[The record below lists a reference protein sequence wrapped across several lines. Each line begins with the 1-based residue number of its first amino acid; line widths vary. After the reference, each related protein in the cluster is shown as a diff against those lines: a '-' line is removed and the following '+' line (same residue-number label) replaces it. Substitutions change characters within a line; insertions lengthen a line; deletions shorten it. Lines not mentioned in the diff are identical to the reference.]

1 MTVYSTQTQQEC
13 SAAIDASVQALSGGG
28 LVVLPTDTVY
38 GLGADAFNEFA
49 VQSLLDAK
57 GRDRQMPPPVLFSKI
72 EVLDALA
79 VDVSAPARKLA
90 EVFWPGGLTI
100 IFRAQPSLAWDLG
113 ETRGTVAL
121 RIPDHPVTLQLLQR
135 TGPLAV
141 SSANKTGQPPAVSVT
156 QAQEQLGDAVRVYL
170 DGGQA
175 QLGLPSTIIDATS
188 SELRVVRFG
197 ALSLADLQDAV
208 PEIKASS

>member
-1 MTVYSTQTQQEC
+1 MTVYSTQTQQER

-197 ALSLADLQDAV
+197 ALSLAELQEVV

>member
-1 MTVYSTQTQQEC
+1 MTVFSTQTPQEC
-13 SAAIDASVQALSGGG
+13 SVAIDASVQALGGGG

-57 GRDRQMPPPVLFSKI
+57 GRDRQMPPPVLFSKV

-79 VDVSAPARKLA
+79 VDISAAARKLA
-90 EVFWPGGLTI
+90 EAFWPGGLTI
-100 IFRAQPSLAWDLG
+100 IFKAQPSLAWDLG

-121 RIPDHPVTLQLLQR
+121 RIPDHPLTLQLLQR

-170 DGGQA
+170 DGGVA
-175 QLGLPSTIIDATS
+175 QLGRPSTIIDATS
-188 SELRVVRFG
+188 SELRIVRFG
-197 ALSLADLQDAV
+197 ALSLTELQEVV
-208 PEIKASS
+208 PEIQASS

>member
-1 MTVYSTQTQQEC
+1 MTVYSTQTQQER

-90 EVFWPGGLTI
+90 EAFWPGGLTI

-141 SSANKTGQPPAVSVT
+141 SSANKTGQPPAVSVA

-175 QLGLPSTIIDATS
+175 QLGLPSTIIDATL

-197 ALSLADLQDAV
+197 ALSLADLQDVV

>member
-1 MTVYSTQTQQEC
+1 MIVYSTQTPQEC
-13 SAAIDASVQALSGGG
+13 SVAIDASVQALGGGG

-79 VDVSAPARKLA
+79 VDISAAARKLA
-90 EVFWPGGLTI
+90 EAFWPGGLTI
-100 IFRAQPSLAWDLG
+100 IFKAQPSLAWDLG

-121 RIPDHPVTLQLLQR
+121 RIPDHPLTLQLLQR

-170 DGGQA
+170 DGGVA
-175 QLGLPSTIIDATS
+175 QLGRPSTIIDATS

-197 ALSLADLQDAV
+197 ALSLTELQEVV
-208 PEIKASS
+208 PEIQASS